1 MNKKQLIL
9 ALTIVMLVMAFSV
22 TVFAA
27 ENTVE
32 FTLESSNSNVA
43 PGEEFTVTVAMPKNT
58 GFASLQA
65 TITFDTKDITFVS
78 AKVGEAVVNDT
89 VVFTDTEV
97 ANGTF
102 YVRVMA
108 TPDILSGSVKAT
120 GTVAVLTFK
129 TTAEYDGATDIKLY
143 VDDADI
149 CGDVSTGFSTDY
161 IINDVTLTTH
171 THTPTTV
178 NGKDATC
185 TEKGLTDGVKCEG
198 CGEWLTKQE
207 EIPAKGHKEVIDA
220 AVDATCTTAG
230 KTEGKHCEIC
240 NEVIVPQESVD
251 AFGHK
256 YGDWTIVKE
265 ATDEEEGASERVCEN
280 CGEKETKTIAKL
292 AKDNSV
298 STIVI
303 IAIVIG
309 VIGVAL
315 VVGICYYQIQR
326 KKRA

>member
-1 MNKKQLIL
+1 MKKKQLIL

-27 ENTVE
+27 DNTVE
-32 FTLESSNSNVA
+32 FTLGTSNPNVA
-43 PGEEFTVTVAMPKNT
+43 AGEEFTVTVAMPKNT
-58 GFASLQA
+58 GFATLEA
-65 TITFDTKDITFVS
+65 TITFDAKDITFVS
-78 AKVGEAVVNDT
+78 AKVGDALVNDT
-89 VVFTDTEV
+89 VVFKDENA

-102 YVRVMA
+102 CVLMMA
-108 TPDILSGSVKAT
+108 NDIMSGSVKAT
-120 GTVAVLTFK
+120 GTVAVITFK
-129 TTAEYDGATDIKLY
+129 TTAEYDGASEIKLF
-143 VDDADI
+143 VDDVDI

-161 IINDVTLTTH
+161 NINEVTLVTH

-178 NGKDATC
+178 KGKDATC

-207 EIPAKGHKEVIDA
+207 EIPALGHKEVIDA
-220 AVDATCTTAG
+220 AVDATCTEAG
-230 KTEGKHCEIC
+230 KTEGKHCERC
-240 NEVIVPQESVD
+240 NEVLVPQTEVS
-251 AFGHK
+251 ATGHK

-265 ATDEEEGASERVCEN
+265 ATTEEEGASERVCEN

-292 AKDNSV
+292 EKQGV

-315 VVGICYYQIQR
+315 VVGICFYQIQR

>member
-1 MNKKQLIL
+1 MKKKQLIL

-27 ENTVE
+27 DNTVE
-32 FTLESSNSNVA
+32 FTLGTSNPNVA
-43 PGEEFTVTVAMPKNT
+43 AGEEFTVTVAMPKNT

-65 TITFDTKDITFVS
+65 TITFDTKDVTFVS
-78 AKVGEAVVNDT
+78 AKVGEAVANDT

-97 ANGTF
+97 AGGKL

-108 TPDILSGSVKAT
+108 NDPLSGSVKAT

-129 TTAEYDGATDIKLY
+129 TTAEYDGATDIKLF
-143 VDDADI
+143 VDDADV

-161 IINDVTLTTH
+161 TIEEVTLTTH

-178 NGKDATC
+178 KGYDATC
-185 TEKGLTDGVKCEG
+185 TENGLTDGVKCEG

-207 EIPAKGHKEVIDA
+207 VILADGHKEVTDA
-220 AVDATCTTAG
+220 AVDATCTEAG
-230 KTEGKHCEIC
+230 KTEGKHCEKC
-240 NEVIVPQESVD
+240 GEVLVPQEPVD
-251 AFGHK
+251 AHGHK

-265 ATDEEEGASERVCEN
+265 ATTEEEGVSEQVCEH
-280 CGEKETKTIAKL
+280 CGDKQTKTMPKL
-292 AKDNSV
+292 EKDNSV

-315 VVGICYYQIQR
+315 VVGICFYQIQR

>member
-1 MNKKQLIL
+1 MKKKQLIL

-32 FTLESSNSNVA
+32 FTLGTSNPNVA
-43 PGEEFTVTVAMPKNT
+43 AGEEFTVTVAMPVNT
-58 GFASLQA
+58 GFASLKA
-65 TITFDTKDITFVS
+65 TVSFDTKDLTYVSTTTGEAFKDEKFIIFDENIANGELYIRVMDPSTLTGSVS
-78 AKVGEAVVNDT
+78 ATGELLV
-89 VVFTDTEV
+89 
-97 ANGTF
+97 
-102 YVRVMA
+102 
-108 TPDILSGSVKAT
+108 IK
-120 GTVAVLTFK
+120 FK
-129 TTAEYDGATDIKLY
+129 TNADYDGATEIKIT
-143 VDDADI
+143 VGENDI
-149 CGDVSTGFSTDY
+149 CGDAASGYSTDFT
-161 IINDVTLTTH
+161 IKGAETATH

-178 NGKDATC
+178 KGKDATC

-207 EIPAKGHKEVIDA
+207 EIPALGHKEVIDA
-220 AVDATCTTAG
+220 AVDATCTEAG
-230 KTEGKHCEIC
+230 KTEGKHCERC
-240 NEVIVPQESVD
+240 NEVLVPQTEVS
-251 AFGHK
+251 ATGHK

-265 ATDEEEGASERVCEN
+265 ATTEEEGASERVCEN

-292 AKDNSV
+292 EKQGV

-315 VVGICYYQIQR
+315 VVGICFYQIQR